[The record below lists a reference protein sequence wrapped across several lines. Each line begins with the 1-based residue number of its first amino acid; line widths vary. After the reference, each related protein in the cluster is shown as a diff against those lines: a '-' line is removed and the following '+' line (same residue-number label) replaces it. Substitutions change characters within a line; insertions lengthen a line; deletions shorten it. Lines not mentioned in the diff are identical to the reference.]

1 MKGAVPGEIV
11 DAGRGFEKDNWLPLR
26 IWKLTRNTPR
36 HPPDLEVIEM
46 TGQSSLDILGV
57 EIFNHNI

>member
-11 DAGRGFEKDNWLPLR
+11 DAGGCFEKDDRLPLR
-26 IWKLTRNTPR
+26 IRDLTGNTPR

-46 TGQSSLDILGV
+46 TGQSLLDILGV